1 METST
6 NPTPDETNENTTPI
20 APKEP
25 VSLRQLLARAG
36 RVYDMTIAAALEEAE
51 LDDLP
56 MRGVSI
62 LRRINEGGAS
72 TPLTNVLR
80 EGRISRQ
87 HGTQLIDTLVERG
100 YIVRE
105 TDPEDRR
112 RMRVSLT
119 ERGQAAADAVRTA
132 VDGLNASLGEKVT
145 PEQLEASRTVLSAL
159 IELAPQGAGD
169 GGWGPGPERGFFPRG
184 REHGPR
190 PDRGFGRG
198 PRGPMRDFDPRAE
211 GRGRGRE
218 RMQAFAEAPD
228 SDERGERRSR
238 HDRAAFAEN
247 RDGGEREERSFGPRG
262 RHEHDRGHRC
272 GQRGRRGATPVI
284 VHHAETVIVHAGS
297 GSEGRGRRGH
307 HGWGRGE
314 RPFGPWRGE
323 NTRTETP
330 QADTPTAE

>member
-6 NPTPDETNENTTPI
+6 NQTPDETTNTTTPI
-20 APKEP
+20 APTEP

-36 RVYDMTIAAALEEAE
+36 RVYDMTIAAALEAAE

-62 LRRINEGGAS
+62 LRRIDDGGVP
-72 TPLTNVLR
+72 TPLSNVLR

-112 RMRVSLT
+112 RMRVALT
-119 ERGQAAADAVRTA
+119 ERGQAAVDAVRTA
-132 VDGLNASLGEKVT
+132 VDGLNTSLGEKVT

-159 IELAPQGAGD
+159 IELAPEGSGD
-169 GGWGPGPERGFFPRG
+169 GWGPGPERGFFPRG

-190 PDRGFGRG
+190 PERGFGRG
-198 PRGPMRDFDPRAE
+198 PRGPMRDFGPRGE

-218 RMQAFAEAPD
+218 RMQAFAAAGEGDERA
-228 SDERGERRSR
+228 ERGERHSR
-238 HDRAAFAEN
+238 HDRAAFDEP
-247 RDGGEREERSFGPRG
+247 REGGEREGRPFGP
-262 RHEHDRGHRC
+262 RGHRC
-272 GQRGRRGATPVI
+272 GRGGKHGAAAPMI
-284 VHHAETVIVHAGS
+284 VHHIDTMIVHT
-297 GSEGRGRRGH
+297 GSESEGRGRGRRGH
-307 HGWGRGE
+307 HGRGRGE

-323 NTRTETP
+323 NTRPEAP
-330 QADTPTAE
+330 QADTPAAE